1 MKDKIAE
8 NYLKRIP
15 YFPRL
20 IFDRGPPEKL
30 EPASSIED
38 PNNSEQESEREPYRP
53 PEPAFLEP
61 IHHQDRPEVLTTVR
75 AKLTVSA
82 IMFDGENTK
91 HHLIEEPD
99 GSRRMHSVEFEDKSG
114 LYFETEP
121 DGHMVHLM
129 SDCFLELRDG
139 VLVASAMSVRKAAR
153 EAGSKD
159 DSEL

>member
-1 MKDKIAE
+1 MKYKIAE
-8 NYLKRIP
+8 KYLNRIP

-20 IFDRGPPEKL
+20 IFNRVPPENDV
-30 EPASSIED
+30 PDSSIGD
-38 PNNSEQESEREPYRP
+38 PVISEREPYRP

-61 IHHQDRPEVLTTVR
+61 IHHEDRPEILTTVR

-82 IMFDGENTK
+82 IMFDGENTN

-121 DGHMVHLM
+121 DGHIQHLM

-139 VLVASAMSVRKAAR
+139 VLVASAMLVRQADR
-153 EAGSKD
+153 EAGSED
-159 DSEL
+159 E